1 MATGILGQSNP
12 AAATNT
18 TVYTV
23 PASITATFNIS
34 ICNRSTNSF
43 TARVALAATGTPAD
57 SEWIEYDTLIAANGI
72 LERTGLVAQAT
83 KRVVVYVSSATASVN
98 VYGFES

>member
-23 PASITATFNIS
+23 PAATTATFNIS
-34 ICNRSTNSF
+34 VVNSGVSSAVV
-43 TARVALAATGTPAD
+43 TLALAATGTPTT
-57 SEWIEYDTLIAANGI
+57 SEYIEFQTPLPPGGV
-72 LERTGLVAQAT
+72 LERGGLVAEAT
-83 KRVVVYVSSATASVN
+83 KRVVANCSTANCSIS
-98 VYGFES
+98 VYGYEV

>member
-23 PASITATFNIS
+23 PATKTATFNITIVNTGAS
-34 ICNRSTNSF
+34 NTAVRIALST
-43 TARVALAATGTPAD
+43 TGTPTAA
-57 SEWIEYDTLIAANGI
+57 EYIEYDAIIPPSGV
-72 LERTGLVAQAT
+72 LERGGFVAQEF
-83 KRVVVYVSSATASVN
+83 KNVVVNSSTATSSVS
-98 VYGFES
+98 VYGYEA